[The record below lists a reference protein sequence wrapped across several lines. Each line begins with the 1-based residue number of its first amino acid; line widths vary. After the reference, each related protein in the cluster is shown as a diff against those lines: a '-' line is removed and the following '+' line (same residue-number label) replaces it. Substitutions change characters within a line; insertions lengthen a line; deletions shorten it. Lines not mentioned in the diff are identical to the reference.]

1 MTTQAS
7 NTSRNKLAT
16 AVMVALSV
24 GASGSALAGSN
35 AEYTGAV
42 KDAWL
47 DGRIETAF
55 AFNEHLSA
63 LAIDT
68 TVKNGVAILEGKVKS
83 DADRDLA
90 AEVAMTIDG
99 VAEVENNLKVENK
112 GALDKIAGTAKKTT
126 NSLMDSVGDASITAS
141 VKSQLMANSN
151 TKGLSINVDTQG
163 DVVTLSGKVSSDTER
178 ELAEAIA
185 LNTDNV
191 AEVRN
196 ELIVKAH

>member
-63 LAIDT
+63 FAIDT

-90 AEVAMTIDG
+90 AEVAMNIDG
-99 VAEVENNLKVENK
+99 VTEVENKLVVENK